1 MKMKK
6 KSPMKAAKD
15 DLNKLKAR
23 AEKVGINIRDKDGT
37 INMGKARAKVR
48 AAEGGKGDVKKLNP
62 GQTMYR
68 DGKKLSKEEANKI
81 LARGRTYSRK

>member
-1 MKMKK
+1 RA
-6 KSPMKAAKD
+6 KAAG
-15 DLNKLKAR
+15 
-23 AEKVGINIRDKDGT
+23 VNIRDKDGT

-48 AAEGGKGDVKKLNP
+48 AAEGRKGDVKKLNP